1 MFASTSKLFDVFDM
15 QKTMADAQEQR
26 VVLVGGWLQV
36 MQAMTIA
43 FYSMAVFTG
52 ALTLATLVNLIKVIF

>member
-1 MFASTSKLFDVFDM
+1 MFWTNPIMDM

-43 FYSMAVFTG
+43 MYAWAAFAGV
-52 ALTLATLVNLIKVIF
+52 LCLATLVNLIKVIF